1 MSRDAYELYVHRIDH
16 VEVHIEDSQ
25 WKIPIV
31 NALQLGQVD
40 ITRHGIRSYAF
51 LLIRLLYPG
60 DGSKIRLYN
69 HLRLVIHPI
78 ICKSFFTSQVV
89 AWDF

>member
-1 MSRDAYELYVHRIDH
+1 MSFCWVFAAFSPGEVLLEPRSLLLMSRDAYELYVHRIDH
-16 VEVHIEDSQ
+16 VEVHIQDSQ

-60 DGSKIRLYN
+60 DGSKIR
-69 HLRLVIHPI
+69 
-78 ICKSFFTSQVV
+78 
-89 AWDF
+89 